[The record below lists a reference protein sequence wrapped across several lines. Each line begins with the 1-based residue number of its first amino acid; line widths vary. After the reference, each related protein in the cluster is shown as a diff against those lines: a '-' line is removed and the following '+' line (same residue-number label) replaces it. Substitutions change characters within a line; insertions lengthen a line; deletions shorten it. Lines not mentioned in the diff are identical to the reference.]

1 MKRAKQL
8 VNLAIIATKH
18 ETQAEQMQKHF
29 ESKGQYIKA
38 DACYIAK
45 LTAMH
50 CNFKIGEHLRIDYL
64 ERSKTR

>member
-8 VNLAIIATKH
+8 VKLATIATKS
-18 ETQAEQMQKHF
+18 ETKAEQMQEYF
-29 ESKGQYIKA
+29 ESMGQYIKA

-50 CNFKIGEHLRIDYL
+50 CNFKIGKHLRVDYL

>member
-8 VNLAIIATKH
+8 VNLATIATKS
-18 ETQAEQMQKHF
+18 ETKAEQMQEYF

-50 CNFKIGEHLRIDYL
+50 CNFKIGKHLRVDYL